1 MVVNFRRGSWFI
13 ERMLGDLF
21 LGISRGSSCRFGG
34 LCWALVP
41 VLDNP
46 MRRYGVGTS
55 LFRARLPMMYY
66 ALALSDG
73 HYATPSWDFV
83 VAAAPLR
90 V

>member
-1 MVVNFRRGSWFI
+1 MGSWFI
-13 ERMLGDLF
+13 EGMLGDPF
-21 LGISRGSSCRFGG
+21 PGISGGFSCPFGG
-34 LCWALVP
+34 LYRALVP

-55 LFRARLPMMYY
+55 SFLARLPRMFY
-66 ALALSDG
+66 ALGLSDG